1 VGELGAFVALTL
13 ALAALWA
20 GRLSASPRVARLWT
34 FPFAAAVAAALA
46 AGILDVRGVLAIFFF
61 AIACRA
67 ANRARGRGLRIG
79 AHALMLLIAAGLT
92 LHVLPGFDN
101 PRVLSGV
108 VLSPDAAPYTK
119 YLNFDKG
126 VAGLF
131 LLGIY
136 APDLPARDELWR
148 HAPAWLWRCAALVAV
163 MMAAATAAGYVHW
176 DPKLPPWL
184 AMWLWSM
191 LFLTALPE
199 EALFR
204 GVVQTG
210 LASRAGEWQALAA
223 AAVLFGVAHLGGG
236 LLYVLLS
243 TVAGAGYGWIYLRT
257 RSIAGSVL
265 AHTALNSVHLLLFT
279 YPALAS
285 RVAGA

>member
-20 GRLSASPRVARLWT
+20 GRVSRSPRLARLWT
-34 FPFAAAVAAALA
+34 LPFAVAVVAALA
-46 AGILDVRGVLAIFFF
+46 AGILDVRGVVVLLFYAV
-61 AIACRA
+61 ACRA
-67 ANRARGRGLRIG
+67 ANRAAAPRLRFA
-79 AHALMLLIAAGLT
+79 AHALMLLITGGLM

-101 PRVLSGV
+101 PRVLDRV
-108 VLSPDAAPYTK
+108 VLGADAAPYTK

-136 APDLPARDELWR
+136 APERPAGDQLR
-148 HAPAWLWRCAALVAV
+148 HHLGGWSARCAVLIVV
-163 MMAAATAAGYVHW
+163 MMALSILAGYVRW
-176 DPKLPPWL
+176 DPKLPAWFP
-184 AMWLWSM
+184 MWLWSM

-210 LASRAGEWQALAA
+210 LARRGGDWQALGA
-223 AAVLFGVAHLGGG
+223 AAVLFGIAHLGGG
-236 LLYVLLS
+236 AAYVVLAA
-243 TVAGAGYGWIYLRT
+243 VAGGGYGWIYLRT
-257 RSIAGSVL
+257 RSIAGGIL
-265 AHTALNSVHLLLFT
+265 AHTAVNTAHLLLFT
-279 YPALAS
+279 YPALALS
-285 RVAGA
+285 VPAG